1 MKKTISAIGGF
12 LAGAL
17 NGLLGAGGGMIIVPT
32 LTKLGLSQQKAHATS
47 VCIILPFCVFSASL
61 YLSSGKVTIQDA
73 LPYLGWGVL
82 GASIGTYILS
92 KINEQILRRMFG
104 LLMIWAAYRMVFR

>member
-32 LTKLGLSQQKAHATS
+32 LTKSGVSQQKAHATS
-47 VCIILPFCVFSASL
+47 VCIILPLCIFSAYL
-61 YLSSGKVTIQDA
+61 YLSSGKVAIQDA

-82 GASIGTYILS
+82 GAFIGTYILS
-92 KINEQILRRMFG
+92 KINEQLLRRIFG
-104 LLMIWAAYRMVFR
+104 ILMIWAAYRMVFR